1 MRTVNVLQIT
11 DSHVAATPPP
21 QGAPPSLAEFVRT
34 ISGRT
39 TTESLEEVLERIAT
53 VGFEPNVVVH
63 TGDVAETADAVSYRI
78 TARMLQ
84 RIGVPVLAVAGN
96 HDEPGQLAAAFGE
109 ARSYRCDG
117 WLIVLID
124 SRIRGHECG
133 RLGPDTLTWLD
144 ERLASTDAHVLI
156 GLHHPPLSVCG
167 DPDCGLLDSHELL
180 EVLDRHS
187 HVRGVISGHLHLA
200 DEIQRRGV
208 RFLLSPS
215 TCIQLRHRHPLPEN
229 NRTATRVG
237 ARVLRLE
244 ANGHLASEI
253 VWT

>member
-1 MRTVNVLQIT
+1 MLQIT

-39 TTESLEEVLERIAT
+39 TTESLEEVLERIAA

-180 EVLDRHS
+180 EVIDRHS
-187 HVRGVISGHLHLA
+187 HVRGSHLRPPPSG
-200 DEIQRRGV
+200 RRDRAAGG
-208 RFLLSPS
+208 
-215 TCIQLRHRHPLPEN
+215 PLPLVSFDLHSAPPPSPAAREQPDGDSG
-229 NRTATRVG
+229 RCQGSEARGERPPRV
-237 ARVLRLE
+237 
-244 ANGHLASEI
+244 
-253 VWT
+253 